1 MLIINS
7 KIEWFITK
15 ETKNYLTMFFENLLL
30 NKDNILNKDNLNI

>member
-30 NKDNILNKDNLNI
+30 NKNNILNNADLKI